1 MWREILISVIVVV
14 LLGVGIAIVSANKD
28 NNVKNDQLEVEPEAI
43 DISEISEELVDDDC
57 IDEWKDYEAYKKE
70 LEEASSNFGEEK
82 THYLV
87 KSVDNYINV
96 YYIDNAA
103 NNILYKETKIS
114 TDYLSEAD
122 KNNLKNGV
130 DVYGVENLN
139 KLLEDYE

>member
-14 LLGVGIAIVSANKD
+14 LLGVGIAIVSSNEND
-28 NNVKNDQLEVEPEAI
+28 NAKSHKLEVEPEAI

-130 DVYGVENLN
+130 DVYGIENLN